1 MFIERIEVER
11 FGSLRNVTVGGLG
24 PGVQVLHGTN
34 ETGKT
39 SLLEFVRAV
48 FFGFEGLFRRGVLD
62 PQVPCACRLVVIAG
76 PEGRRIAIERRHEG
90 PHLATLTQASYEDD
104 IVGLGGDDG
113 DLIEITDLDQGPEHR
128 GRIYLQDL
136 VGEIDETAFTNVM
149 AFGLDELH
157 ELRTLDPEGCG
168 SRLYELAAGLD
179 RSKVSRVLNHIR
191 EALARLDSTD
201 PAVSPIESLRQRRSE
216 ILQRLAALKAP
227 ALAAGGL
234 AAELARIDAEIATLE
249 AAIVRSEEAENLI
262 RRVVPLEVLHRD
274 MLAAAE
280 RLAKLEGAAL
290 VHPDRDTWKRAVKR
304 RDRLVR
310 EAARRKK
317 LRSRRARDLKAVAH
331 ESPVWQKRAV
341 VAALLEDEPRV
352 ERLFA
357 EVTRVESHARLAARR
372 FGEQIGMAGLSR
384 LVPVERAVDA
394 AGDASAELLLPEG
407 FALSFAPLH
416 SRARSCSR
424 ASREV
429 SAAKRAVAAAKGE
442 LDTTRGVVSG
452 AGTHLGGMTIAQ
464 AIEEASSRAS
474 TIRNRIA
481 VAERVDE
488 LDDSLAHLEREVAH
502 SMEGQLL
509 PLGWLI
515 PLGCLFVVGAGM
527 LLSGLLLPA
536 SVTGTLA
543 YAIAALGLAGTG
555 LASVT
560 TWSLDRA
567 ASARLEAARQQYD
580 MVTKQREDAAA
591 QLAQLD
597 ATIPGDTTQPL
608 DRKLA
613 ALQAEI
619 ERLEGLAGREGS
631 VHVLSDRLTI
641 ARQALKRAFTN
652 RKSSRLRWQRSL
664 EQRGLPATLMP
675 RDVRMIEMH
684 RQSLL
689 TLDDDRRRLSEEA
702 RQKRDELAEW
712 SHRIDQVMV
721 DCDLVPEGSALDHLR
736 QLRERLEA
744 DGRAV
749 RLRATATRRL
759 EKARARHRQAL
770 KQIKLA
776 DRGIQ
781 QFYSRWD
788 VATEQEFL
796 TKVDR
801 RPLYRQARREAEAAE
816 AAWVEAR
823 RAVTEPHDLEHW
835 LAETAT
841 LPLEKRLG
849 DACVATD
856 RLRES
861 LLVAEDR
868 RGAVAKR
875 LEAAARDRSSEPLQA
890 ELASV
895 EQELAAQLDRRRLL
909 ERAGLLLEETRAVVA
924 RDHQPPTLRDASHW
938 LARLTDGR
946 YTRITT
952 TIDEARL
959 EVHESNGQVWQPERL
974 SRGTREQVFLAL
986 RLALVRDLQRHGVML
1001 PVVMDDSLVN
1011 FDDSRAQSAAR
1022 VLMEF
1027 VSDQPRERQLLAL
1040 TCHAHVAR
1048 LFAAVHASVRS
1059 LSDPS
1064 ARWTAAPLPPPT
1076 PPAPEPAISII
1087 PAPAPSAPSAQT
1099 QQHVAIVAET
1109 SGGSWAAE
1117 DFFFSGGQPATGG
1130 IVRVK
1135 KKPSPRRK

>member
-11 FGSLRNVTVGGLG
+11 FGSLRNVTVANLG
-24 PGVQVLHGTN
+24 PGMQVLHGTN

-62 PQVPCACRLVVIAG
+62 PQLPCAGRLIVVAG
-76 PEGRRIAIERRHEG
+76 PDGRRISIERRHEG
-90 PHLATLTQASYEDD
+90 PHLAALTQASYEDD

-113 DLIEITDLDQGPEHR
+113 DLIEITDLDPSPEHR

-179 RSKVSRVLNHIR
+179 RSKVSRVLTHLR
-191 EALARLDSTD
+191 EALARLDATD

-216 ILQRLAALKAP
+216 ILQRLAALRAP

-234 AAELARIDAEIATLE
+234 AAELARIDAEIVALE
-249 AAIVRSEEAENLI
+249 GAIVRSEETENVV
-262 RRVVPLEVLHRD
+262 RRILPLESLHRE
-274 MLAAAE
+274 MLTAAE
-280 RLAKLEGAAL
+280 HVAALEGAAL

-304 RDRLVR
+304 RARLTR
-310 EAARRKK
+310 EVMRRKK
-317 LRSRRARDLKAVAH
+317 IRSRRAREAAAVAN
-331 ESPVWQKRAV
+331 ESGVWLKRSV
-341 VAALLEDEPRV
+341 VATLLEEQPRV
-352 ERLFA
+352 ERLVA
-357 EVTRVESHARLAARR
+357 EVSRVESHARLAARR

-394 AGDASAELLLPEG
+394 GGDASAELLLPEG
-407 FALSFAPLH
+407 FALSFAPLQSR
-416 SRARSCSR
+416 SRACSR

-429 SAAKRAVAAAKGE
+429 SAAKRAVAAARGE
-442 LDTTRGVVSG
+442 LETTRGVVSG
-452 AGTHLGGMTIAQ
+452 AGSHLGGMTIAA
-464 AIEEASSRAS
+464 AIEEASGRAS
-474 TIRNRIA
+474 AIRNRIA
-481 VAERVDE
+481 MAHRVDD
-488 LDDSLAHLEREVAH
+488 LDESLATLEREVAH

-515 PLGCLFVVGAGM
+515 PLGGLFVVGAAM

-536 SVTGTLA
+536 SVTGTIA

-567 ASARLEAARQQYD
+567 ASTRLDAARQQYD
-580 MVTKQREDAAA
+580 MVNKQRDDAVA

-597 ATIPGDTTQPL
+597 ATIPGDATQSL

-613 ALQAEI
+613 ALQTEI
-619 ERLEGLAGREGS
+619 ERLESLAGREGS

-641 ARQALKRAFTN
+641 ARQDLKRALSH
-652 RKSSRLRWQRSL
+652 RKSSRHRWQRAL
-664 EQRGLPATLMP
+664 EQRGLPATLLP

-712 SHRIDQVMV
+712 SHRIDQLMV
-721 DCDLVPEGSALDHLR
+721 ECDLVSEGSALDHLR
-736 QLRERLEA
+736 QLREQLEA

-759 EKARARHRQAL
+759 ERARVRHRQAM
-770 KQIKLA
+770 KQEKLA

-796 TKVDR
+796 ATVDR
-801 RPLYRQARREAEAAE
+801 RPLYRQARRDAEAAE

-841 LPLEKRLG
+841 LPLEKRLA
-849 DACVATD
+849 DACAATD

-868 RGAVAKR
+868 RAGVAKR
-875 LEAAARDRSSEPLQA
+875 LDAAARDRSSEPLQA
-890 ELASV
+890 ELAGI

-952 TIDEARL
+952 TIDAARL
-959 EVHESNGQVWQPERL
+959 EVHESDGQVWQPERL

-1001 PVVMDDSLVN
+1001 PVVMDDALVN
-1011 FDDSRAQSAAR
+1011 FDDSRAQAAAR

-1027 VSDQPRERQLLAL
+1027 VSDHPRERQLLAL
-1040 TCHAHVAR
+1040 TCHAHVAS

-1059 LSDPS
+1059 LSDP
-1064 ARWTAAPLPPPT
+1064 ATRWAAPALPQPVAPVVQPPL
-1076 PPAPEPAISII
+1076 PIASASVASA
-1087 PAPAPSAPSAQT
+1087 APAQPP
-1099 QQHVAIVAET
+1099 QHVAIVAET

-1117 DFFFSGGQPATGG
+1117 EFFFGGGQPATCGT
-1130 IVRVK
+1130 VRGK
-1135 KKPSPRRK
+1135 KKPPSRRT

>member
-62 PQVPCACRLVVIAG
+62 PQVPCAGRLIVIAG
-76 PEGRRIAIERRHEG
+76 PEGRRISIERRHEG
-90 PHLATLTQASYEDD
+90 PHLAALTQASYEDD
-104 IVGLGGDDG
+104 VVGLGGDEG
-113 DLIEITDLDQGPEHR
+113 DLIEITDLDPSPEHR

-179 RSKVSRVLNHIR
+179 RSKVSRVLSHLR
-191 EALARLDSTD
+191 QALARLDATD
-201 PAVSPIESLRQRRSE
+201 PAVSPIESLRQRRGE
-216 ILQRLAALKAP
+216 LLQRLAALKAP

-234 AAELARIDAEIATLE
+234 AAELARVDAEIATLE
-249 AAIVRSEEAENLI
+249 AAIVRSEEAENII
-262 RRVVPLEVLHRD
+262 RRVVPLESLHHE
-274 MLAAAE
+274 MLAASD

-304 RDRLVR
+304 RDRLIR
-310 EAARRKK
+310 EATRRKK
-317 LRSRRARDLKAVAH
+317 IRSRRARELKALAD
-331 ESPVWQKRAV
+331 ESSVWQKRSI
-341 VAALLEDEPRV
+341 VAAVLEEEPRV
-352 ERLFA
+352 ERLMA
-357 EVTRVESHARLAARR
+357 EVARVESHARLAARR

-429 SAAKRAVAAAKGE
+429 SAAKRAVTEAKGE
-442 LDTTRGVVSG
+442 LETIRGVVSG
-452 AGTHLGGMTIAQ
+452 AGSHLGGMTIAE
-464 AIEEASSRAS
+464 AIEEASGRAS
-474 TIRNRIA
+474 TLRNRIA
-481 VAERVDE
+481 MATRVDE
-488 LDDSLAHLEREVAH
+488 LDDSLANLEREVAH

-515 PLGCLFVVGAGM
+515 PLGGLFVVGAGM
-527 LLSGLLLPA
+527 LLSGLLLPT
-536 SVTGTLA
+536 SVTGALA

-567 ASARLEAARQQYD
+567 ASTRLEAARQQYD
-580 MVTKQREDAAA
+580 MVHTQREEAAA

-597 ATIPGDTTQPL
+597 ATIPGDTSQPL

-613 ALQAEI
+613 AIQAEVD
-619 ERLEGLAGREGS
+619 RLEGLAGREGS
-631 VHVLSDRLTI
+631 MHMLSDRLTI
-641 ARQALKRAFTN
+641 ARQELKQALAH
-652 RKSSRLRWQRSL
+652 RKSARLRWQRSL

-721 DCDLVPEGSALDHLR
+721 ECDLVPEGSPLDHLR
-736 QLRERLEA
+736 QLRERLDA
-744 DGRAV
+744 DSRAV
-749 RLRATATRRL
+749 RLRATALRRL
-759 EKARARHRQAL
+759 ERARSQHRRAL
-770 KQIKLA
+770 KQITLA
-776 DRGIQ
+776 ERGIQ

-788 VATEQEFL
+788 VATEPEFL
-796 TKVDR
+796 AKVDR
-801 RPLYRQARREAEAAE
+801 RPLYRQARRDAEAAE

-823 RAVTEPHDLEHW
+823 RVVTEPHDLEHW
-835 LAETAT
+835 LAETIT
-841 LPLEKRLG
+841 LPLEKRLA
-849 DACVATD
+849 DACAATD
-856 RLRES
+856 RLRET
-861 LLVAEDR
+861 LIVAEDR
-868 RGAVAKR
+868 RGSVTKR
-875 LEAAARDRSSEPLQA
+875 LEAAARDHSSEPLQA

-895 EQELAAQLDRRRLL
+895 EQELAGQLDRRRLL

-938 LARLTDGR
+938 LTRLTDGR

-959 EVHESNGQVWQPERL
+959 EVHESDGQMWQPERL

-1001 PVVMDDSLVN
+1001 PVVMDDALVN
-1011 FDDSRAQSAAR
+1011 FDDSRAQAAAR
-1022 VLMEF
+1022 VLLEF
-1027 VSDQPRERQLLAL
+1027 VSDQPRERQVLAL
-1040 TCHAHVAR
+1040 TCHTHVAAI
-1048 LFAAVHASVRS
+1048 FSAVGASVRS
-1059 LSDPS
+1059 LSDP
-1064 ARWTAAPLPPPT
+1064 AVL
-1076 PPAPEPAISII
+1076 PEPAAV
-1087 PAPAPSAPSAQT
+1087 PPPVLRSAPRETIAPPATAPVQPP
-1099 QQHVAIVAET
+1099 QHVAIVAET
-1109 SGGSWAAE
+1109 SGDAWAAE
-1117 DFFFSGGQPATGG
+1117 EFFFGGGQPATGG

-1135 KKPSPRRK
+1135 KKNTSRRHTR